1 MASINKVD
9 IILITLYDKIT
20 TITMDIVSLTGKRL
34 HKNHLFPFMA
44 KAAHSYTQVNLMGV

>member
-20 TITMDIVSLTGKRL
+20 TITMDIVSVTGKRL
-34 HKNHLFPFMA
+34 DKNHLFPFMA
-44 KAAHSYTQVNLMGV
+44 KAAQSYTQVNLMGV